1 MLELNAVTD
10 GEEENELKSSLS
22 YEVKSVKVSPESEGE
37 SDVELK
43 INISAPLPPL
53 RVSAPDPPTS

>member
-22 YEVKSVKVSPESEGE
+22 YEVKSVIVSPELEGE
-37 SDVELK
+37 SDVEL
-43 INISAPLPPL
+43 
-53 RVSAPDPPTS
+53 